1 MKVSAAAGLKSQRA
15 TQLLLAA
22 NISKAV
28 SVLIRRGVEVERVG
42 GARIA
47 RAISPGTC
55 RRISEGEG
63 KR

>member
-28 SVLIRRGVEVERVG
+28 SVLIRRGVEGERVG
-42 GARIA
+42 G
-47 RAISPGTC
+47 GGED
-55 RRISEGEG
+55 SEGN
-63 KR
+63 